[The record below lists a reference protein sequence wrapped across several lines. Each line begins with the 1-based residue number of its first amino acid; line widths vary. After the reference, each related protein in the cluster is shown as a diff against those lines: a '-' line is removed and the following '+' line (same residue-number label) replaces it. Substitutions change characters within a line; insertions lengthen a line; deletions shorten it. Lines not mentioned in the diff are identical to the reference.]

1 MIKSPY
7 RYIIVDDEEID
18 RLTLLSFLRKHP
30 QFEEVGIF
38 SDCKSAE
45 EFLTSEKADIAFLD
59 IDIDGESGLELRKKL
74 NEDLVCVFVTSHPE
88 YALEGFELDALDFVV
103 KPIRKERFEQTL
115 YKISSYLETKEKAQQ
130 YDVLYGDQ
138 MLIIKEGHEQVKIQL
153 RDILYLEA
161 LKDYT
166 LVVTAYKKHCIL
178 SNIGNLLKQ
187 DGFSEFIRIHRSY
200 AVAKSEISKIGA
212 QAVKTMSGFEL
223 PVGRSYKTNLQ
234 M

>member
-178 SNIGNLLKQ
+178 SNIGSLLKQ

>member
-1 MIKSPY
+1 MMKSTF

-18 RLTLLSFLRKHP
+18 RLTLRSMLQKHP
-30 QFEEVGIF
+30 QFEMVGCF
-38 SDCKSAE
+38 SDCESAE
-45 EFLTSEKADIAFLD
+45 NFLRQEKADVIFLD

-74 NEDLVCVFVTSHPE
+74 NDDLVCVFVTSHPE
-88 YALEGFELDALDFVV
+88 YALEGFELEALDFVV

-115 YKISSYLETKEKAQQ
+115 QKIGSYLETKEKAQQ
-130 YDVLYGDQ
+130 FDVLYGDQ
-138 MLIIKEGHEQVKIQL
+138 MLIIKEGHDQIKIQL

-166 LVVTAYKKHCIL
+166 LVVTAHKKHCIL

-212 QAVKTMSGFEL
+212 QAIKTMSGLEL

>member
-1 MIKSPY
+1 MTKAPY

-18 RLTLLSFLRKHP
+18 QLALISFLHKNP
-30 QFEEVGIF
+30 LFEKAGCF
-38 SDCKSAE
+38 SDGTSTLQFLSE
-45 EFLTSEKADIAFLD
+45 ENVDIAFLD
-59 IDIDGESGLELRKKL
+59 IDIDGENGLELRKKI
-74 NEDLVCVFVTSHPE
+74 NNVPACVFVTSHPE
-88 YALEGFELDALDFVV
+88 YALDGFELEALDYIV
-103 KPIRKERFEQTL
+103 KPATKERFEQTL
-115 YKISSYLETKEKAQQ
+115 LKIISYLEIKQKAENYDMHFKEQHL
-130 YDVLYGDQ
+130 V
-138 MLIIKEGHEQVKIQL
+138 IKEGYEQVKIQL
-153 RDILYLEA
+153 KDILYLEA

-166 LVVTAYKKHCIL
+166 LVVTSHKKHCIL

-212 QAVKTMSGFEL
+212 QAIKTMSGLEL

>member
-18 RLTLLSFLRKHP
+18 RLTLLSFLQKHP

-45 EFLTSEKADIAFLD
+45 EFLISEKVDIAFLD

-115 YKISSYLETKEKAQQ
+115 YKINSYLETKEKALQ

>member
-18 RLTLLSFLRKHP
+18 RLTLLSFLQKYP
-30 QFEEVGIF
+30 QFEGVGYF

-115 YKISSYLETKEKAQQ
+115 HKICSYLETKEKAQQ

-166 LVVTAYKKHCIL
+166 LVVTTHKKHCIL

-212 QAVKTMSGFEL
+212 QAIKTMSGLEL